1 MDAEALGL
9 LREVLVALV
18 SAGAVYGGI
27 RADLRHAL
35 QGMADAHRR
44 IDQLMMKGKVD
55 G

>member
-35 QGMADAHRR
+35 QTGESAHRR
-44 IDQLMMKGKVD
+44 IDELMMKGK
-55 G
+55 